1 MRIIKHLSGL
11 MAGAY
16 SGYAIAKLLYLSK
29 ISVANIVYTN
39 IEFNPTPF
47 IIGGGIIGLTMSGN
61 FFTFF

>member
-29 ISVANIVYTN
+29 ISVANIVYIN
-39 IEFNPTPF
+39 IEFNPAPFTPH
-47 IIGGGIIGLTMSGN
+47 ISL
-61 FFTFF
+61 